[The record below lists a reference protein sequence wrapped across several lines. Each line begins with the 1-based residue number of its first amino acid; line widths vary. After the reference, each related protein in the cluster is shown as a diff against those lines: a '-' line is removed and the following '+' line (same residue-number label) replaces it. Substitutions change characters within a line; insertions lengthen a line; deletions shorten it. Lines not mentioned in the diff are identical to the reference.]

1 MLTPR
6 QGLLALIIFL
16 ACAIR
21 LYRLPEMAPF
31 DFDQEYAANFAYRV
45 LNVYPI
51 QLIGQGLSVQ
61 GLFMGPL
68 YFYFLVPFYALFN
81 LHPIGGTIGSIVLG
95 IITIV
100 TYFFVVKQ
108 VFGNVAGLIA
118 AFLRASLFSYI
129 NTDWSVT
136 PAFSSD
142 LIALITWFC
151 FYKYWQGQHKYLILL
166 GLIFGMYTSMHPILF
181 PFYIVFLILF
191 LIKRQ
196 LPKKQTIFLSLLTFL
211 IPLSPL
217 LIFEY
222 LHNFLEVKLLF
233 SFFSSTGGEIS
244 RIPQMIIYAQNIFTD
259 LASNLRLPIWFSI
272 VYFTILFFLIY
283 KKIGFWKNQFHLFF
297 LLSSTVV
304 FLLYYSFFPKIVP
317 EYYFAALTTTNLI
330 YFSANLSLLYQKRSR
345 PILLIS
351 LVLITYLNLNYLRH
365 HKWDHQNTASL
376 YNKEQI
382 VKKIKNDNTE
392 NNQVFVSYIKL
403 PGRDFGFSYLLNY
416 YQIKLNDNAQ
426 DPIYTIVVPISL
438 SPDSIDFRS
447 GDAGVI
453 FPSNSKNSDR
463 KE

>member
-151 FYKYWQGQHKYLILL
+151 FYKYWQGKHKHLILL
-166 GLIFGMYTSMHPILF
+166 GFIFGMYSSFHPILF
-181 PFYIVFLILF
+181 PFYIVFLVLL
-191 LIKRQ
+191 LIKRR
-196 LPKKQTIFLSLLTFL
+196 LPKKQIIFLSLIAFL

-217 LIFEY
+217 LLFEY

-233 SFFSSTGGEIS
+233 SFFNSSGSEIN
-244 RIPQMIIYAQNIFTD
+244 RIPEMMNYAQNIFID
-259 LASNLRLPIWFSI
+259 LASNLRLPIWWSFI
-272 VYFTILFFLIY
+272 YATILIFLIY
-283 KKIGFWKNQFHLFF
+283 KKIGFWKDQFHFVF

-304 FLLYYSFFPKIVP
+304 FLVYYSFFPKSVP
-317 EYYFAALTTTNLI
+317 EYYFIALTTANLI
-330 YFSANLSLLYQKRSR
+330 YFSANLSMLQERFR

-382 VKKIKNDNTE
+382 VKRIKYDNAKDIPI
-392 NNQVFVSYIKL
+392 FVSYIKF
-403 PGRDFGFSYLLNY
+403 PGRDFGFSYLFSY
-416 YQIKLNDNAQ
+416 YQIKLNDQTQ
-426 DPIYTIVVPISL
+426 DPVYTIVVPISL

-453 FPSNSKNSDR
+453 LP
-463 KE
+463 E